1 MARRGRGCDAW
12 QLLRGILAAERSR
25 LPVIAAGLGLSQAQ
39 CQVLQLLDPEAPVAM
54 CRVAE
59 ALDCD
64 PSNVTGIVDRLQAQ
78 GLVERRVCEGM
89 VCAVQSLHQLAGDR
103 PPLRSR
109 LSDFDQRVVE
119 DVRCST
125 PQRMGGNLYF
135 MDGVFQR
142 TPHCGCNENKRVLC
156 RGFG

>member
-1 MARRGRGCDAW
+1 MIERIHRIPAAMARRGRGCDAW

-25 LPVIAAGLGLSQAQ
+25 LPVIAAGFGLSQAQ

-78 GLVERRVCEGM
+78 GLVERRVAE
-89 VCAVQSLHQLAGDR
+89 ADR
-103 PPLRSR
+103 RVKKLVLTLKGGALRARLIER
-109 LSDFDQRVVE
+109 LSEPPSGIRALPAADQEKLFTILHRAFV
-119 DVRCST
+119 
-125 PQRMGGNLYF
+125 GGN
-135 MDGVFQR
+135 R
-142 TPHCGCNENKRVLC
+142 KPS
-156 RGFG
+156 